1 MRQGKEYEKNWKPL
15 LEEKVHYKCLFEKI
29 GFIFGNIPLM
39 GTRKATNYGWGNILI
54 NLIVKKNIACFKTL
68 IHNSKF
74 SSPRVL
80 VLNLQRKLQI
90 LLLPHLSAYC

>member
-1 MRQGKEYEKNWKPL
+1 MRQRREYEKSWKPL
-15 LEEKVHYKCLFEKI
+15 PEEKVHYKCLFEKI
-29 GFIFGNIPLM
+29 GFICKNIPLI
-39 GTRKATNYGWGNILI
+39 GTRKATNYGRGNISK

-80 VLNLQRKLQI
+80 VLNL
-90 LLLPHLSAYC
+90 